1 MISSIV
7 IFIGLFFIFLGII
20 CHSSPNIDSS
30 GMLGFGIVVFL
41 IGLLLNKWHKK
52 RIEKGKMTFEDAVN
66 GAIDETVD
74 AIGETIV
81 ETARDKRRRRRNK
94 ESSAD
99 KFLREYTESSKAEMK
114 KYNARKELLEKAAQ
128 LERDAKFHPSARSR
142 LLYEAQELRRKADK
156 I

>member
-1 MISSIV
+1 MISGIV
-7 IFIGLFFIFLGII
+7 IFIGIFFIILALLP
-20 CHSSPNIDSS
+20 SSNNIDSS

-66 GAIDETVD
+66 GAIDGAVD
-74 AIGETIV
+74 AVGKTIV
-81 ETARDKRRRRRNK
+81 ETARGKRRSRQAK
-94 ESSAD
+94 ESSAH
-99 KFLREYTESSKAEMK
+99 KFLREYEDSSAAEMK
-114 KYNARKELLEKAAQ
+114 KYYARKELLEKAAQ

>member
-1 MISSIV
+1 MISGIV
-7 IFIGLFFIFLGII
+7 ILIGIFFIILALLP
-20 CHSSPNIDSS
+20 SSNNIDSS

-41 IGLLLNKWHKK
+41 IGLILNKWHKK

-66 GAIDETVD
+66 GAIDGTVD

-81 ETARDKRRRRRNK
+81 ETARDKRRKRRNK

-99 KFLREYTESSKAEMK
+99 KFLREYEESSAKEMS
-114 KYNARKELLEKAAQ
+114 KYRERQALLEQAAQ
-128 LERDAKFHPSARSR
+128 LERDAKFHPSARKR

>member
-1 MISSIV
+1 MISI
-7 IFIGLFFIFLGII
+7 IIMGAGII
-20 CHSSPNIDSS
+20 CFL
-30 GMLGFGIVVFL
+30 MGILIL
-41 IGLLLNKWHKK
+41 IGGGGWQMLVIGIIIFIIGDKLNEWHKK
-52 RIEKGKMTFEDAVN
+52 RKESGKFTFDDAVD
-66 GAIDETVD
+66 GTIDT
-74 AIGETIV
+74 IGETIV